1 MDAASTSSE
10 SPSSTLVGLYGE
22 MDSLAPPRPDGKA
35 QATTQIIAG
44 SVSSADGSALVKFGE
59 TTVLCGI
66 RAEIAEPDIL
76 APNSGFLGE
85 DGHPHFAFSF
95 HAMLQCVAERLLPGA
110 LPPNSPE
117 RRPTRIVLLQ
127 VPSRPTKR

>member
-1 MDAASTSSE
+1 MDATSKSSG
-10 SPSSTLVGLYGE
+10 SPSSTSVGDYVKAASFGQK
-22 MDSLAPPRPDGKA
+22 DSHLLLLFPPIM
-35 QATTQIIAG
+35 TG

-85 DGHPHFAFSF
+85 AT
-95 HAMLQCVAERLLPGA
+95 LL
-110 LPPNSPE
+110 
-117 RRPTRIVLLQ
+117 RIPLRCDASTLC
-127 VPSRPTKR
+127 

>member
-1 MDAASTSSE
+1 MDAASKSSG
-10 SPSSTLVGLYGE
+10 SPSSTSVGDYMKAASFGQK
-22 MDSLAPPRPDGKA
+22 DSHLLLPFLSIV
-35 QATTQIIAG
+35 TG

-85 DGHPHFAFSF
+85 ATLLRILLCCYAS
-95 HAMLQCVAERLLPGA
+95 MLC
-110 LPPNSPE
+110 
-117 RRPTRIVLLQ
+117 
-127 VPSRPTKR
+127 